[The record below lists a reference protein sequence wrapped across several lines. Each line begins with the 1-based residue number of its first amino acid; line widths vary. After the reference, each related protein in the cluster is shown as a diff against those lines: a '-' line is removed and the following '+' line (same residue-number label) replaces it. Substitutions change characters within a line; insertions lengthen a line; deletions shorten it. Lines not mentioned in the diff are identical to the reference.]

1 MPISNTTQKKKILF
15 LGDCNTLGTPEIEGK
30 AYPEQLARQLNIEV
44 INCGHTMSTTREGLE
59 YFKEKFNTDIDLLC
73 IQYGLVDAWLTFK
86 YAPYVLYYPDS
97 KWRKIGRKFTKKFK
111 KLCKKFGLN
120 ESNGTQNVV
129 PLEEY
134 LRNILWMHK
143 HSPNTPVILIDTV
156 PNKDTTRN
164 TEIKR
169 YNQAL
174 SNLSEQYPHVF
185 KLSIYHDFEGS
196 QKHHYIDP
204 THISPVGHAFV
215 ANKLFTLIQ
224 SDVLLNAKPNEQ

>member
-1 MPISNTTQKKKILF
+1 MSHSNTEKKKKVLF

-30 AYPEQLARQLNIEV
+30 AYPEQLAINLDVEV
-44 INCGHTMSTTREGLE
+44 MNCGHTMSTTREGLE
-59 YFKEKFNTDIDLLC
+59 YFKAKYSADIDLLC

-111 KLCKKFGLN
+111 KLCKNFGLN
-120 ESNGTQNVV
+120 ESIGTQNVV

-134 LRNILWMHK
+134 LKNILWMHE
-143 HSPNTPVILIDTV
+143 HAPNIPIILIDTV
-156 PNKDTTRN
+156 PNKDTARN

-174 SNLSEQYPHVF
+174 SDLSAQHPHIF
-185 KLSIYHDFEGS
+185 KLSIYHDFESS
-196 QKHHYIDP
+196 QKQHYIDP
-204 THISPVGHAFV
+204 THISPIGHKFV
-215 ANKLFTLIQ
+215 ANKLSTLIQ
-224 SDVLLNAKPNEQ
+224 SDVLLDAKSNKQ

>member
-1 MPISNTTQKKKILF
+1 MSISNTTHKKKVLF

-30 AYPEQLARQLNIEV
+30 AYPEQLTKHLNIEV

-59 YFKEKFNTDIDLLC
+59 YFKEKFSTDIDLLC

-97 KWRKIGRKFTKKFK
+97 KWRKIGRKLTKKFK

-120 ESNGTQNVV
+120 DSIGTENVV
-129 PLEEY
+129 LLEEY
-134 LRNILWMHK
+134 LNNILWMHE
-143 HSPNTPVILIDTV
+143 HSPNTPIILIDTV
-156 PNKDTTRN
+156 PNKDVTRN
-164 TEIKR
+164 SEIKR

-174 SNLSEQYPHVF
+174 SELSAQHSRIH
-185 KLSIYHDFEGS
+185 KLNIYHDFEGS
-196 QKHHYIDP
+196 QKLHYIDP
-204 THISPVGHAFV
+204 THISPIGHEFV

-224 SDVLLNAKPNEQ
+224 SDVLLDAKPNKQ